1 MDDWA
6 LVGSKE
12 EEVIP
17 RLILKTWLGP
27 IILFKDRVVE
37 LWPDGV
43 KGTQVEL
50 NTQLPSN
57 AGDVQQADRIKAE
70 QRIEQG
76 Q

>member
-1 MDDWA
+1 MDDWV

-12 EEVIP
+12 EEVVP
-17 RLILKTWLGP
+17 RLILKTWLRS
-27 IILFKDRVVE
+27 IILFKNRVVE
-37 LWPDGV
+37 LCPDGV

-50 NTQLPSN
+50 NTQLSSN